1 MKPLF
6 ALALSLACAAAQA
19 SPHPLPV
26 DSQWNGQTHAQRAA
40 AWWQWAVAQPAH
52 LDPLRD
58 TTGAH
63 CAQGQQGDLF
73 FLAGGY
79 GSSHIQRTCDVPAGK
94 HLFFPVINMV
104 FWRARPD
111 MPLSC
116 EQVRQGA
123 ALNNDT
129 ALELFVELD
138 GQPLENPAQYR
149 VATQDC
155 FDLYARLPAGAPKR
169 FGNPAATDG
178 YWILLPPLP
187 AGTHNL
193 KFGGRYN
200 RPGAAYGKTVQDIE
214 YRLQV
219 R

>member
-1 MKPLF
+1 MKRHLAIPLLLAS
-6 ALALSLACAAAQA
+6 ALVQA
-19 SPHPLPV
+19 NPQALPV
-26 DSQWNGQTHAQRAA
+26 DSQWNGQTYAQLAA

-58 TTGAH
+58 TTGVH
-63 CAQGQQGDLF
+63 CAQ
-73 FLAGGY
+73 
-79 GSSHIQRTCDVPAGK
+79 
-94 HLFFPVINMV
+94 
-104 FWRARPD
+104 
-111 MPLSC
+111 
-116 EQVRQGA
+116 
-123 ALNNDT
+123 
-129 ALELFVELD
+129 
-138 GQPLENPAQYR
+138 GQPLENPTRYR

-200 RPGAAYGKTVQDIE
+200 RPGGAYGKTVQDIE
-214 YRLQV
+214 YRLEI

>member
-73 FLAGGY
+73 F
-79 GSSHIQRTCDVPAGK
+79 
-94 HLFFPVINMV
+94 PVINMV
-104 FWRARPD
+104 FWRARPA

-138 GQPLENPAQYR
+138 GQALENPAQYR
-149 VATQDC
+149 VATQEC

-214 YRLQV
+214 YRLEV